1 MSTEFDPTRIPVGDR
16 SGLAG
21 AVRSAA
27 ERLRAGG
34 VVLYPTETFYALG
47 ADPRSPEGC
56 AAVFRWKGREASL
69 RLPWIA
75 ADREQVEAV
84 CRLSEAA
91 AALAERYW
99 PGPLTLVLP
108 LRDREDTVAVRVSS
122 HPVARALAAALGHPV
137 ISTSAN
143 RSGALPA
150 RTAAAAVAS
159 LGEAAAA
166 PPAILDGGTTPGGA
180 PSVIVDATGTPF
192 RALRGSLDSLSDS
205 PSESPSD
212 SLSPDS
218 GVPGR

>member
-1 MSTEFDPTRIPVGDR
+1 MSPEFDPSRMPGGDR
-16 SGLAG
+16 GDLAA

-56 AAVFRWKGREASL
+56 AAVFRLKGREASR
-69 RLPWIA
+69 RLPRIA
-75 ADREQVEAV
+75 ADREQVEAR
-84 CRLSEAA
+84 CRFPEGA
-91 AALAERYW
+91 AALADRHW

-108 LRDREDTVAVRVSS
+108 LREREGTVAVRVSP

-143 RSGALPA
+143 RSGAPPA

-159 LGEAAAA
+159 LGETASASLTV
-166 PPAILDGGTTPGGA
+166 LDGGTTPGGA

-192 RALRGSLDSLSDS
+192 RTLRGSLESLA
-205 PSESPSD
+205 
-212 SLSPDS
+212 
-218 GVPGR
+218 VRA

>member
-1 MSTEFDPTRIPVGDR
+1 MNPRPDPARLPGAD
-16 SGLAG
+16 GPDLAG

-47 ADPRSPEGC
+47 ADPRSAEGC
-56 AAVFRWKGREASL
+56 AAVFRLKGREASL

-75 ADREQVEAV
+75 ADREQVAAA

-91 AALAERYW
+91 AALADRYW

-108 LRDREDTVAVRVSS
+108 LRAREAPVAVRVSS

-137 ISTSAN
+137 VSTSAN
-143 RSGALPA
+143 RSGAPPA

-159 LGEAAAA
+159 LGETAAA
-166 PPAILDGGTTPGGA
+166 PLAILDGGTTPGGA

-192 RALRGSLDSLSDS
+192 RALRGSLESLSDS
-205 PSESPSD
+205 LSGSPPSA
-212 SLSPDS
+212 S
-218 GVPGR
+218 GAPGG

>member
-1 MSTEFDPTRIPVGDR
+1 MSPEFDPSRMPGGDR
-16 SGLAG
+16 GDLAA

-56 AAVFRWKGREASL
+56 AAVFRLKGREASR
-69 RLPWIA
+69 RLPRIA
-75 ADREQVEAV
+75 ADRAQVEAL
-84 CRLSEAA
+84 CRFPEGA
-91 AALAERYW
+91 AALADRYW

-108 LRDREDTVAVRVSS
+108 LREREGTVAVRVSP

-143 RSGALPA
+143 RSGAPPA

-159 LGEAAAA
+159 LGETAAASLTV
-166 PPAILDGGTTPGGA
+166 LDGGTTPGGA
-180 PSVIVDATGTPF
+180 PSVIVDATGAPF
-192 RALRGSLDSLSDS
+192 RTLRGSLESLA
-205 PSESPSD
+205 
-212 SLSPDS
+212 
-218 GVPGR
+218 VRA